1 MIGRKLSKLAEGV
14 AAGLLAAMF
23 LAFLAQIVFRYGL
36 GLPVGWTHELSVV
49 AWLWL
54 VLWGAAFVLR
64 ESEEIRF
71 DLVYS
76 AAGVRARR
84 AMIIVAGIAIIVLY
98 AMSFPAVVEYVSF
111 MRVEKTAYMKI
122 PFDWLYSI
130 YPVFVIAILAR
141 YGWLVARAL
150 RGPAPENP
158 GKE

>member
-1 MIGRKLSKLAEGV
+1 
-14 AAGLLAAMF
+14 MF